1 MNKLWYTKQEN
12 RFSIRKYSVGAASVL
27 LATLSFMSSQ
37 IAAADEIQST
47 LPSEENPV
55 LVSPPIVTREV
66 VETISETTSSVGTQT
81 EATVTEVPTVQVPV
95 LPKQGTYTFTEK
107 TGIKNEPAIAS
118 QDQFYYDKGQKVIY
132 DKVMTADDYQWISY
146 VSFSGTRRYAP
157 INKLTKTE
165 PTTTLVTDKPVETP
179 ATNQTQTAET
189 SLKLAP
195 QGSYTFTERVGVKR
209 EAKMTSPDVAFYDK
223 GMKVNYDKV
232 ITADN
237 HQWLSYISFSGG
249 RSYIPVAKVAPVS
262 TPTVHKPAETAT
274 PVSELP
280 KAGTYRFTQDMPI
293 RNQPKMSSPAEY
305 YYPKGEKVNYDSTL
319 VADDHNWISY
329 VSYNG
334 TRRYIAISKVATPVT
349 PVVQTPAT
357 TQTETAEASLKLAP
371 QGSYTFTERAG
382 VKREAKLSSPDVAF
396 YDKGMKVNYDKVITA
411 DNHQWLSYISFSG
424 GRSYIP
430 VAKVAPVTTPTV
442 NKPVETPATTQTQ
455 TAETSLK
462 LAPQGSYT
470 FTERV
475 GVKREAK
482 MTSPDVAFYD
492 KGMKVNYDKVITA
505 DNHQWLSYISFSGGR
520 SYIPVAKVAPVS
532 TPTVHK
538 PAETATPVSEL
549 PKAGTYRFTQD
560 MPIRNQPKMSSP
572 AEYYYPKGE
581 KVNYDSTLVADD
593 HNWISYVS
601 YNGTRR
607 YIAISKVATP
617 VTPVVQTPAA
627 SQTETAAASLKL
639 APQGTY
645 TFTERAG
652 VKREAKLSSPDV
664 AFYDKGMKVNY
675 DKVITVDNHQWLSYI
690 SFSGG
695 RSYIPVAKVEPVTT
709 PTVNKPVESPKP
721 DKPTVTPAISQTETA
736 EASLKLAPQGSYTFT
751 ERAGVK
757 REAKMTSPDVAFYN
771 KGMKVNYDKVITAN
785 NHQWLSYISFSG
797 GRSYIPV
804 AKLTDKA
811 DKPAVS
817 NLSTETQ
824 ANQAK
829 LTFNGQYYS
838 VDGKY
843 GPVIIVNKQ
852 HGLASTYNPGENPT
866 ARNAYQ
872 NLRNDMIRQGFNVGK
887 AYSGFR
893 SYETQQSLYLNYV
906 QRDGQAAA
914 DRYSARPGHSEHQ
927 TGLAFDLTDASGAL
941 LTNSRAE
948 QWLKDNAHKYGFV
961 VRYLP
966 GKEAVTGYMSEP
978 WHLRYVGKEAKDI
991 YQSGLT
997 LEEYYGIPGGDYQ
1010 KKQTVQAN
1018 QANSGTTNVAA
1029 QPLPAKG
1036 TYRFT
1041 KGAVVRNAAKSTSPA
1056 LYTFAAGES
1065 INYDRVVKED
1075 GKTWLSY
1082 IAYSG
1087 NRRYVQIA

>member
-1 MNKLWYTKQEN
+1 MNKRWYTKQEN

-47 LPSEENPV
+47 PPSEENPV

-66 VETISETTSSVGTQT
+66 VETISETTSASVTTSSVGTQT

-305 YYPKGEKVNYDSTL
+305 YYQKGEKVNYDSTL

-492 KGMKVNYDKVITA
+492 KGMKVNYDKVITV

-520 SYIPVAKVAPVS
+520 SYIPVAKVAPVT

-538 PAETATPVSEL
+538 PVES
-549 PKAGTYRFTQD
+549 PKPD
-560 MPIRNQPKMSSP
+560 K
-572 AEYYYPKGE
+572 
-581 KVNYDSTLVADD
+581 STV
-593 HNWISYVS
+593 
-601 YNGTRR
+601 
-607 YIAISKVATP
+607 
-617 VTPVVQTPAA
+617 TPAA
-627 SQTETAAASLKL
+627 SQTETAEASLKL
-639 APQGTY
+639 APQGSY

-675 DKVITVDNHQWLSYI
+675 DKVITAD
-690 SFSGG
+690 
-695 RSYIPVAKVEPVTT
+695 
-709 PTVNKPVESPKP
+709 
-721 DKPTVTPAISQTETA
+721 
-736 EASLKLAPQGSYTFT
+736 
-751 ERAGVK
+751 
-757 REAKMTSPDVAFYN
+757 
-771 KGMKVNYDKVITAN
+771 

-811 DKPAVS
+811 DKPSVS

-843 GPVIIVNKQ
+843 GQVIIVNKQ

-1018 QANSGTTNVAA
+1018 QANRGATNVAA

-1087 NRRYVQIA
+1087 NRRFVQIA

>member
-1 MNKLWYTKQEN
+1 MNKRWYTKQEN

-47 LPSEENPV
+47 PPSEENPV

-66 VETISETTSSVGTQT
+66 VETISETTSASVTTSNVGTQT
-81 EATVTEVPTVQVPV
+81 EATVTEVPTVQVSV

-107 TGIKNEPAIAS
+107 TGIKNEPVIAS

-232 ITADN
+232 ITADS
-237 HQWLSYISFSGG
+237 HQWLSYISFGGG

-305 YYPKGEKVNYDSTL
+305 FYQKGEKVNYDSTL

-349 PVVQTPAT
+349 PVVQTPPT
-357 TQTETAEASLKLAP
+357 TQTETAEAFLKLAP
-371 QGSYTFTERAG
+371 QGSYTFTERAGVKREAKLSSPDVAFYDKGMKVNYDKIITADNHQWLSYISFSGGRYYIPVAKVAPVTTPTVHKPVESPKPDKPTVTPVTSQTETSEASLKLAAQGSYTFTERVG

-430 VAKVAPVTTPTV
+430 VAKVAPVTVESPKPDKPTV
-442 NKPVETPATTQTQ
+442 TPATTQTE
-455 TAETSLK
+455 TAE
-462 LAPQGSYT
+462 
-470 FTERV
+470 
-475 GVKREAK
+475 
-482 MTSPDVAFYD
+482 
-492 KGMKVNYDKVITA
+492 
-505 DNHQWLSYISFSGGR
+505 
-520 SYIPVAKVAPVS
+520 
-532 TPTVHK
+532 
-538 PAETATPVSEL
+538 
-549 PKAGTYRFTQD
+549 
-560 MPIRNQPKMSSP
+560 
-572 AEYYYPKGE
+572 
-581 KVNYDSTLVADD
+581 
-593 HNWISYVS
+593 
-601 YNGTRR
+601 
-607 YIAISKVATP
+607 
-617 VTPVVQTPAA
+617 
-627 SQTETAAASLKL
+627 ASLKL

-645 TFTERAG
+645 TFTER
-652 VKREAKLSSPDV
+652 V
-664 AFYDKGMKVNY
+664 
-675 DKVITVDNHQWLSYI
+675 
-690 SFSGG
+690 
-695 RSYIPVAKVEPVTT
+695 
-709 PTVNKPVESPKP
+709 
-721 DKPTVTPAISQTETA
+721 
-736 EASLKLAPQGSYTFT
+736 
-751 ERAGVK
+751 GVK

>member
-1 MNKLWYTKQEN
+1 MNKRWYTKQEN

-47 LPSEENPV
+47 PPSEENPV

-66 VETISETTSSVGTQT
+66 VETISETTSASVATSSVGTQT

-232 ITADN
+232 ITADS
-237 HQWLSYISFSGG
+237 HQWLSYISFGGG

-305 YYPKGEKVNYDSTL
+305 FYQKGEKVNYDSTL

-349 PVVQTPAT
+349 PVVQTPPT

-371 QGSYTFTERAG
+371 QGSYTFTER
-382 VKREAKLSSPDVAF
+382 
-396 YDKGMKVNYDKVITA
+396 
-411 DNHQWLSYISFSG
+411 
-424 GRSYIP
+424 
-430 VAKVAPVTTPTV
+430 
-442 NKPVETPATTQTQ
+442 
-455 TAETSLK
+455 
-462 LAPQGSYT
+462 
-470 FTERV
+470 V
-475 GVKREAK
+475 GIKREAK

-520 SYIPVAKVAPVS
+520 SYIPVAKIAS
-532 TPTVHK
+532 ITTPTVHK
-538 PAETATPVSEL
+538 PVES
-549 PKAGTYRFTQD
+549 PKPD
-560 MPIRNQPKMSSP
+560 KP
-572 AEYYYPKGE
+572 A
-581 KVNYDSTLVADD
+581 
-593 HNWISYVS
+593 
-601 YNGTRR
+601 
-607 YIAISKVATP
+607 
-617 VTPVVQTPAA
+617 VTPAT
-627 SQTETAAASLKL
+627 SQTETSEASLKL

-645 TFTERAG
+645 TFIERAG

-675 DKVITVDNHQWLSYI
+675 DKIITADNHQWLSYI

-695 RSYIPVAKVEPVTT
+695 RSYIPVAKVAPVTT
-709 PTVNKPVESPKP
+709 PTVHKPVESPKP
-721 DKPTVTPAISQTETA
+721 DKSTVTPAASQTETA
-736 EASLKLAPQGSYTFT
+736 EASLKLAPQGTYTFT
-751 ERAGVK
+751 ERVGIK
-757 REAKMTSPDVAFYN
+757 REAKMTSPDVAFYD
-771 KGMKVNYDKVITAN
+771 KGMKVNYDKVITAD

-811 DKPAVS
+811 DKPSVS

-824 ANQAK
+824 AKKAK

-1018 QANSGTTNVAA
+1018 QANSGATNVAA

>member
-1 MNKLWYTKQEN
+1 IRKMNKRWYTKQEN

-37 IAAADEIQST
+37 IATADEIQST
-47 LPSEENPV
+47 TPSEENPV
-55 LVSPPIVTREV
+55 LVSPPIVTREL
-66 VETISETTSSVGTQT
+66 VETISETTSASVTTSSLGTQT

-118 QDQFYYDKGQKVIY
+118 PDQFYYDKGQKVIY

-165 PTTTLVTDKPVETP
+165 PTPTLVTDKPVETP

-232 ITADN
+232 ITADS
-237 HQWLSYISFSGG
+237 HQWLSYISFGGG

-305 YYPKGEKVNYDSTL
+305 FYQKGEKVNYDSTL

-349 PVVQTPAT
+349 PVVQTPPT
-357 TQTETAEASLKLAP
+357 TQTETAEAFLKLAP
-371 QGSYTFTERAG
+371 QGSYTFTERAGVKREAKLSSPDVAFYDKGMKVNYDKIITADNHQWLSYISFSGGRYYIPVAKVAPVTTPTVHKPVESPKPDKPTVTPVTSQTETSEASLRLAAQGSYTFTERVG

-430 VAKVAPVTTPTV
+430 VAKVAPVTVESPKPDKPTV
-442 NKPVETPATTQTQ
+442 TPATTQTE
-455 TAETSLK
+455 TAE
-462 LAPQGSYT
+462 
-470 FTERV
+470 
-475 GVKREAK
+475 
-482 MTSPDVAFYD
+482 
-492 KGMKVNYDKVITA
+492 
-505 DNHQWLSYISFSGGR
+505 
-520 SYIPVAKVAPVS
+520 
-532 TPTVHK
+532 
-538 PAETATPVSEL
+538 
-549 PKAGTYRFTQD
+549 
-560 MPIRNQPKMSSP
+560 
-572 AEYYYPKGE
+572 
-581 KVNYDSTLVADD
+581 
-593 HNWISYVS
+593 
-601 YNGTRR
+601 
-607 YIAISKVATP
+607 
-617 VTPVVQTPAA
+617 
-627 SQTETAAASLKL
+627 ASLKL

-645 TFTERAG
+645 TFTER
-652 VKREAKLSSPDV
+652 V
-664 AFYDKGMKVNY
+664 
-675 DKVITVDNHQWLSYI
+675 
-690 SFSGG
+690 
-695 RSYIPVAKVEPVTT
+695 
-709 PTVNKPVESPKP
+709 
-721 DKPTVTPAISQTETA
+721 
-736 EASLKLAPQGSYTFT
+736 
-751 ERAGVK
+751 GVK

-771 KGMKVNYDKVITAN
+771 KGMKVNYDKVITAD

-1018 QANSGTTNVAA
+1018 QANSGATNVAA

>member
-1 MNKLWYTKQEN
+1 MNKRWYTKQEN

-47 LPSEENPV
+47 PPSEENPV

-66 VETISETTSSVGTQT
+66 VETISETTSASVATSSVGTQT

-132 DKVMTADDYQWISY
+132 DKVMTADDYKWISY

-209 EAKMTSPDVAFYDK
+209 EAKLSSPDVAFYDK
-223 GMKVNYDKV
+223 GMKVNYDKI

-249 RSYIPVAKVAPVS
+249 RSYIPVAKIASVT

-305 YYPKGEKVNYDSTL
+305 FYQKGEKVNYDSTL

-349 PVVQTPAT
+349 PVVQTPPT
-357 TQTETAEASLKLAP
+357 TQTETAEAFLKLAP
-371 QGSYTFTERAG
+371 QGSYTFTERAGVKREAKLSSPDVAFYDKGMKVNYDKIITADNHQWLSYISFSGGRYYIPVAKVAPVTTPTVHKPVESPKPDKPTVTPVTSQTETSEASLKLAAQGSYTFTERVG

-430 VAKVAPVTTPTV
+430 VAKVAPVTVESPKPDKLTV
-442 NKPVETPATTQTQ
+442 TPATTQTE
-455 TAETSLK
+455 TAE
-462 LAPQGSYT
+462 
-470 FTERV
+470 
-475 GVKREAK
+475 
-482 MTSPDVAFYD
+482 
-492 KGMKVNYDKVITA
+492 
-505 DNHQWLSYISFSGGR
+505 
-520 SYIPVAKVAPVS
+520 
-532 TPTVHK
+532 
-538 PAETATPVSEL
+538 
-549 PKAGTYRFTQD
+549 
-560 MPIRNQPKMSSP
+560 
-572 AEYYYPKGE
+572 
-581 KVNYDSTLVADD
+581 
-593 HNWISYVS
+593 
-601 YNGTRR
+601 
-607 YIAISKVATP
+607 
-617 VTPVVQTPAA
+617 
-627 SQTETAAASLKL
+627 ASLKL

-645 TFTERAG
+645 TFTER
-652 VKREAKLSSPDV
+652 V
-664 AFYDKGMKVNY
+664 
-675 DKVITVDNHQWLSYI
+675 
-690 SFSGG
+690 
-695 RSYIPVAKVEPVTT
+695 
-709 PTVNKPVESPKP
+709 
-721 DKPTVTPAISQTETA
+721 
-736 EASLKLAPQGSYTFT
+736 
-751 ERAGVK
+751 GVK

-771 KGMKVNYDKVITAN
+771 KGMKVNYDKVITAD

-852 HGLASTYNPGENPT
+852 HGLASTYNPGENST

-1018 QANSGTTNVAA
+1018 QANSGAINVAA

>member
-1 MNKLWYTKQEN
+1 MNKRWYTKQEN

-47 LPSEENPV
+47 PPSEENPV
-55 LVSPPIVTREV
+55 LVSPPIVTREI
-66 VETISETTSSVGTQT
+66 VETISETTSASVATSSVGTQT
-81 EATVTEVPTVQVPV
+81 EAAVTEVPTVQVPV

-195 QGSYTFTERVGVKR
+195 QGTYTFTERVGVKR

-232 ITADN
+232 ITADS
-237 HQWLSYISFSGG
+237 HQWLSYISFGGG

-305 YYPKGEKVNYDSTL
+305 FYQKGEKVNYDSTL

-349 PVVQTPAT
+349 PVVQTPPT
-357 TQTETAEASLKLAP
+357 TQTETAEAFLKLAP
-371 QGSYTFTERAG
+371 QGSYTFTERAGVKREAKLSSPDVAFYDKGMKVNYDKIITADNHQWLSYISFSGGRYYIPVAKVAPVTTPTVHKPVESPKPDKPTVTPVTSQTETSEASLKLAAQGSYTFTERVG

-430 VAKVAPVTTPTV
+430 VAKVAPVTVESPKPDKPTV
-442 NKPVETPATTQTQ
+442 TPATTQTE
-455 TAETSLK
+455 TAE
-462 LAPQGSYT
+462 
-470 FTERV
+470 
-475 GVKREAK
+475 
-482 MTSPDVAFYD
+482 
-492 KGMKVNYDKVITA
+492 
-505 DNHQWLSYISFSGGR
+505 
-520 SYIPVAKVAPVS
+520 
-532 TPTVHK
+532 
-538 PAETATPVSEL
+538 
-549 PKAGTYRFTQD
+549 
-560 MPIRNQPKMSSP
+560 
-572 AEYYYPKGE
+572 
-581 KVNYDSTLVADD
+581 
-593 HNWISYVS
+593 
-601 YNGTRR
+601 
-607 YIAISKVATP
+607 
-617 VTPVVQTPAA
+617 
-627 SQTETAAASLKL
+627 ASLKL

-645 TFTERAG
+645 TFTER
-652 VKREAKLSSPDV
+652 V
-664 AFYDKGMKVNY
+664 
-675 DKVITVDNHQWLSYI
+675 
-690 SFSGG
+690 
-695 RSYIPVAKVEPVTT
+695 
-709 PTVNKPVESPKP
+709 
-721 DKPTVTPAISQTETA
+721 
-736 EASLKLAPQGSYTFT
+736 
-751 ERAGVK
+751 GVK

-771 KGMKVNYDKVITAN
+771 KGMKVNYDKVITAD

>member
-1 MNKLWYTKQEN
+1 MNKRWYTKQEN

-37 IAAADEIQST
+37 IATADEIQST
-47 LPSEENPV
+47 TPSEENPV
-55 LVSPPIVTREV
+55 LVSPPIVTREL
-66 VETISETTSSVGTQT
+66 VETISETTSASVTTSSLGTQT
-81 EATVTEVPTVQVPV
+81 EATMTEVPTVPVPEI
-95 LPKQGTYTFTEK
+95 PKQGTYTFTEK

-118 QDQFYYDKGQKVIY
+118 PDQFYYDKGQKVIY

-209 EAKMTSPDVAFYDK
+209 EAKLSSPDVAFYDKGMKVNYDKIITADNHQWLSYISFSGGRSYIPVAKIASVTTPTVHKPVESPKPDKPAVTPATNQTQTAETSLKLAPQGSYTFTERAGVKREAKMTSPDVAFYDKGMKVNYDKIITADSHQWLSYISFSGGRSYIPVAKVAPVTTPTVHQPVESPKPDKPTVTPGTSQTQTAETSLKLAPQGSYAFTERVGIKREAKMTSPDIAFYDK

-305 YYPKGEKVNYDSTL
+305 YYQKGEKVNYDSTL

-357 TQTETAEASLKLAP
+357 TQTETAEASLKLAA

-430 VAKVAPVTTPTV
+430 VAKIASVTTPTV
-442 NKPVETPATTQTQ
+442 HKPVESPKPDKPAVTPATSQTE
-455 TAETSLK
+455 TAEASLK
-462 LAPQGSYT
+462 LAPQGTYT

-475 GVKREAK
+475 EVKREAK

-505 DNHQWLSYISFSGGR
+505 D
-520 SYIPVAKVAPVS
+520 
-532 TPTVHK
+532 
-538 PAETATPVSEL
+538 
-549 PKAGTYRFTQD
+549 
-560 MPIRNQPKMSSP
+560 
-572 AEYYYPKGE
+572 
-581 KVNYDSTLVADD
+581 
-593 HNWISYVS
+593 
-601 YNGTRR
+601 
-607 YIAISKVATP
+607 
-617 VTPVVQTPAA
+617 
-627 SQTETAAASLKL
+627 
-639 APQGTY
+639 
-645 TFTERAG
+645 
-652 VKREAKLSSPDV
+652 
-664 AFYDKGMKVNY
+664 
-675 DKVITVDNHQWLSYI
+675 
-690 SFSGG
+690 
-695 RSYIPVAKVEPVTT
+695 
-709 PTVNKPVESPKP
+709 
-721 DKPTVTPAISQTETA
+721 
-736 EASLKLAPQGSYTFT
+736 
-751 ERAGVK
+751 
-757 REAKMTSPDVAFYN
+757 
-771 KGMKVNYDKVITAN
+771 

-1018 QANSGTTNVAA
+1018 QANSGATNVAA

>member
-1 MNKLWYTKQEN
+1 MNKRWYTKQEN

-47 LPSEENPV
+47 PPSEENPV

-66 VETISETTSSVGTQT
+66 VETISETTSASVATSSVGTQT

-209 EAKMTSPDVAFYDK
+209 EAKLSSPDVAFYDKGMKVNYDKIITADNHQWLSYISFSGGRSYIPVAKVALVTTPTVNKPVESPKPDKPTVTPGTSQTKTAEASLKLDPQGTYTFTERVGVKREAKMTSPDVAFYDK

-237 HQWLSYISFSGG
+237 HQWLSYISFGGG

-262 TPTVHKPAETAT
+262 TPTVHKPAETTT

-305 YYPKGEKVNYDSTL
+305 YYQKGEKVNYDSTL

-357 TQTETAEASLKLAP
+357 TQTENAEASLKLAP

-430 VAKVAPVTTPTV
+430 VAKIASVTTPTV
-442 NKPVETPATTQTQ
+442 HKPVESPKPDKPAVTPATSQTE
-455 TAETSLK
+455 TAEASFK
-462 LAPQGSYT
+462 LAPQGTYT
-470 FTERV
+470 FTERA
-475 GVKREAK
+475 GIKREAK
-482 MTSPDVAFYD
+482 LSSPDIAFYD
-492 KGMKVNYDKVITA
+492 KGMKVNYDKIITA

-520 SYIPVAKVAPVS
+520 SYIPVAKVAPV
-532 TPTVHK
+532 T
-538 PAETATPVSEL
+538 
-549 PKAGTYRFTQD
+549 
-560 MPIRNQPKMSSP
+560 
-572 AEYYYPKGE
+572 
-581 KVNYDSTLVADD
+581 
-593 HNWISYVS
+593 
-601 YNGTRR
+601 
-607 YIAISKVATP
+607 
-617 VTPVVQTPAA
+617 
-627 SQTETAAASLKL
+627 
-639 APQGTY
+639 
-645 TFTERAG
+645 
-652 VKREAKLSSPDV
+652 
-664 AFYDKGMKVNY
+664 
-675 DKVITVDNHQWLSYI
+675 
-690 SFSGG
+690 
-695 RSYIPVAKVEPVTT
+695 
-709 PTVNKPVESPKP
+709 VESPKP

-736 EASLKLAPQGSYTFT
+736 EAFLK
-751 ERAGVK
+751 
-757 REAKMTSPDVAFYN
+757 
-771 KGMKVNYDKVITAN
+771 
-785 NHQWLSYISFSG
+785 
-797 GRSYIPV
+797 
-804 AKLTDKA
+804 
-811 DKPAVS
+811 
-817 NLSTETQ
+817 
-824 ANQAK
+824 
-829 LTFNGQYYS
+829 
-838 VDGKY
+838 
-843 GPVIIVNKQ
+843 
-852 HGLASTYNPGENPT
+852 
-866 ARNAYQ
+866 
-872 NLRNDMIRQGFNVGK
+872 
-887 AYSGFR
+887 
-893 SYETQQSLYLNYV
+893 
-906 QRDGQAAA
+906 
-914 DRYSARPGHSEHQ
+914 
-927 TGLAFDLTDASGAL
+927 
-941 LTNSRAE
+941 
-948 QWLKDNAHKYGFV
+948 
-961 VRYLP
+961 
-966 GKEAVTGYMSEP
+966 
-978 WHLRYVGKEAKDI
+978 
-991 YQSGLT
+991 
-997 LEEYYGIPGGDYQ
+997 
-1010 KKQTVQAN
+1010 
-1018 QANSGTTNVAA
+1018 
-1029 QPLPAKG
+1029 
-1036 TYRFT
+1036 
-1041 KGAVVRNAAKSTSPA
+1041 
-1056 LYTFAAGES
+1056 
-1065 INYDRVVKED
+1065 
-1075 GKTWLSY
+1075 
-1082 IAYSG
+1082 
-1087 NRRYVQIA
+1087 